1 MFRKK
6 AVQMTKHEC
15 AVIMAYTG
23 MTMLKGDSLSH
34 FYDYLSGIVGR
45 PVYTHEIPS
54 VVDRYRNTVIK
65 DDFLA
70 LCRSAEEDADET
82 VNTG

>member
-1 MFRKK
+1 
-6 AVQMTKHEC
+6 MTKHEC

-23 MTMLKGDSLSH
+23 TAMLKGDGLSY
-34 FYDYLSGIVGR
+34 FYSYLSGIVGR

-54 VVDRYRNTVIK
+54 VVDHYRNTVIK
-65 DDFLA
+65 DDFVS
-70 LCRSAEEDADET
+70 LCRNAEEDADET